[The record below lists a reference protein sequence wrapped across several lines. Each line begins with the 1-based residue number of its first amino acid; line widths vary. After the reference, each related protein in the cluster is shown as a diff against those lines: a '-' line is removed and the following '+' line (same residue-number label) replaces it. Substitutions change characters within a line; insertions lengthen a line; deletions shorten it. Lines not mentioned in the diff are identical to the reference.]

1 MLRTLMI
8 GLGLVA
14 VACTTK
20 DARPVVQSDTT
31 RAALPVQDTI
41 PQGPLGDA
49 IRRGR
54 ALLVATR
61 DSMPE
66 YVGNDLTCVSCHLDE
81 GTRQFAMPWTGV
93 HARYPQ
99 YRSRSATVQ
108 TLTDRINDC
117 FERSLAGKAVPE
129 RSPEMRAMVA
139 YMAWLSRGI
148 PVGART
154 PGQGIDSVH
163 VATGDAG
170 RGAQVWAAS
179 CARCHG
185 ASGEGVA
192 PAPPV
197 WGSGSFTIA
206 AGMGRPRTAASFI
219 RSNMPRDKPGTL
231 TAQEAMD
238 VATYMG
244 TQKRPDF
251 PGKERDWPKGNP
263 PPDVP
268 YRTNAA
274 KGVTGG

>member
-1 MLRTLMI
+1 MI
-8 GLGLVA
+8 CLGLVA
-14 VACTTK
+14 AACTTK
-20 DARPVVQSDTT
+20 EARPVAQTDTT
-31 RAALPVQDTI
+31 GPALAARDTI

-54 ALLVATR
+54 AILVATR
-61 DSMPE
+61 DSMPA

-81 GTRQFAMPWTGV
+81 GTRPYAMPWTGV

-99 YRSRSATVQ
+99 YRSRSASVQ
-108 TLTDRINDC
+108 TLPDRINDC

-129 RSPEMRAMVA
+129 RSPEMRAIVA

-163 VATGDAG
+163 VASAVAG

-185 ASGEGVA
+185 AAGEGV
-192 PAPPV
+192 PPVPPV
-197 WGSGSFTIA
+197 WGSRSFTVG
-206 AGMGRPRTAASFI
+206 AGMARPRTAASFI

-231 TAQEAMD
+231 SAQEAMD
-238 VATYMG
+238 VAAYIG
-244 TQKRPDF
+244 TQNRADF
-251 PGKERDWPKGNP
+251 RGKERDWPKGNP

-268 YRTNAA
+268 YRTSAA
-274 KGVTGG
+274 KPATGG